1 MKSLLESY
9 RMLGK
14 EQLFVEDMQLLG
26 EAYKGAGYTDLFLQ
40 SVEALIRSL
49 LSR

>member
-1 MKSLLESY
+1 MKSLLDSY

-14 EQLFVEDMQLLG
+14 EQLFVADMQHLG
-26 EAYKGAGYTDLFLQ
+26 EAYRAEGYTDVFLQ